1 MEGRNEVLQC
11 WMEGIRLEGRCDAGR
26 KVQCWM
32 EGARQEVRL
41 VNGRY
46 KVRRKE

>member
-1 MEGRNEVLQC
+1 MEGRNEVLQG

-26 KVQCWM
+26 KVQGWK
-32 EGARQEVRL
+32 EGAMQAARG
-41 VNGRY
+41 VNGGY